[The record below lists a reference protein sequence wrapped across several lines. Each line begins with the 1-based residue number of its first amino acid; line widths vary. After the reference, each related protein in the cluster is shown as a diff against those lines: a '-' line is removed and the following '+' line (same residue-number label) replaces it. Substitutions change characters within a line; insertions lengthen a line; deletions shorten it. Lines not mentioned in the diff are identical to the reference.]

1 MVDFQHP
8 LRLATLRIDMNGT
21 RVLEQTVRGGVDKNL
36 LVVKTH
42 EGVHTDL
49 LELPP
54 GRHVFDVEVAWD
66 DDVKRSSIPARFYAG
81 QTYRLEIRIGRLR
94 KNLSLKWTR

>member
-1 MVDFQHP
+1 MM
-8 LRLATLRIDMNGT
+8 RR
-21 RVLEQTVRGGVDKNL
+21 RTVFRAGAIL

-42 EGVHTDL
+42 EGRVTEL

-66 DDVKRSSIPARFYAG
+66 DDVRRKSIAARFAPG
-81 QTYRLEIRIGRLR
+81 QMYRLEIRIGRLR